1 MPQDAFG
8 KNWTNI
14 TLNQPDTFQKVDL
27 VVKNPAPAHIPIE
40 KVVAQLEN
48 FFINALGLKVYASA
62 TGCQAVGQVLTKPA
76 VQSSFPA
83 NPNEMAKSESIP
95 LMIEVQFYPDIQT
108 SEFRLSLRSTANKM
122 IASQVINFIK
132 FFMGV

>member
-1 MPQDAFG
+1 MPQEVFT
-8 KNWTNI
+8 KNWANI

-27 VVKNPAPAHIPIE
+27 ILKNPAPAHIPVD

-48 FFINALGLKVYASA
+48 FFINALGLKVYSSP

-76 VQSSFPA
+76 AQGSFPS

-95 LMIEVQFYPDIQT
+95 LMLEVQFYPDIQT
-108 SEFRLSLRSTANKM
+108 SEFRLSLRSTHNKM